1 MNELT
6 DLRIQKMSEIIN
18 EYIQCINSIRDTF
31 VGNYFLL
38 NKAESRAKSSLTN
51 FINRHGISDIN
62 NIPPMQM
69 KELKS
74 LIKRVKR
81 SELSA
86 IIFPQSML
94 VSLVS
99 QYDSLIGQLI
109 RFIYAVN
116 PNLLNESNSSI
127 SYKDLFTYND
137 LNAIKDKIIQDKTES
152 ILRKSHKEQ
161 LNDIQTLSGI
171 KNLKGVSFWKEFI
184 EITQR
189 RNLFVHCKGLVS
201 EQYIK
206 ECQKEGITLLPSQ
219 GDNLN
224 VDNTYFNR
232 AYFIFYIMGV
242 LLSQVVTR
250 HLLGKEKVL
259 GEIDTLLNHIIYET
273 LEEEKYDLSIELSKF
288 ALADSTKHSCRLD
301 EVYFVL
307 NYAQAYKWQ
316 GNQDECNQIL
326 SKFDFSA
333 MTSDILV
340 AKYALEDNIDMV
352 VEHMKKA
359 GCNSKIMTRE
369 AYVSWVIFK
378 EIREQ
383 EKFRETYKT
392 IFGEDFTQELLTSA
406 ENEVVQEF
414 ESIAQG

>member
-359 GCNSKIMTRE
+359 GSNSKIMTRE

>member
-127 SYKDLFTYND
+127 SYKDLFTYKD

-359 GCNSKIMTRE
+359 GSNSKIMTRE

>member
-6 DLRIQKMSEIIN
+6 DLRIRKMSEIIN

-62 NIPPMQM
+62 NITPMQM

-359 GCNSKIMTRE
+359 GSNSKIMTRE